1 MARLITQQGLEELQL
16 EFNKIQ
22 EVDLVEINLAIDAA
36 KKEGDLSENAGYDAA
51 LKARADLLT
60 RMDYIADI
68 LSDYE
73 IIENSG
79 DSTIV
84 SVGANIKLQYTTTKA
99 AYELKIVGSSE
110 VDVFSN
116 PQKISNES
124 PLAIAVLGKKVGTK
138 VEVKAPSGVFSVEI
152 LEISKD

>member
-22 EVDLVEINLAIDAA
+22 EFELLNINLAIDAA

-51 LKARADLLT
+51 LKARTDLLT

-73 IIENSG
+73 IIEDTDDIS
-79 DSTIV
+79 IV
-84 SVGANIKLQYTTTKA
+84 SVGANIKLKYISTKTT
-99 AYELKIVGSSE
+99 YELKIVGSSE
-110 VDVFSN
+110 VDVFTN

-138 VEVKAPSGVFSVEI
+138 VEVKAPSGVFQVEI